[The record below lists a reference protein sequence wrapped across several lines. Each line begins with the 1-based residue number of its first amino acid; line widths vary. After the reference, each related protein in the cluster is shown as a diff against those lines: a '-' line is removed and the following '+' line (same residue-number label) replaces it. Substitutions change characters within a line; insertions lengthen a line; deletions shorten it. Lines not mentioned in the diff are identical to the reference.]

1 MTASIPNANDTGSKR
16 SLVASAVE
24 SLRERIFACEPGELI
39 GSLPELAKALGVGIV
54 TVQQAARILEHEGLL
69 DVRRGPGGGYY
80 GSRPDAAVLERSL
93 AAYMR
98 SQPASWQE
106 SFDMTSLLFNELCS
120 AAANCTDASLI
131 EELRDFA
138 RGLAETPEAMMG
150 TGELVFQDLL
160 FRMVDRPLFELLT
173 RVTLRF
179 STSQSTGAAF
189 RGALDL
195 DRWITGR
202 RLIIDA
208 ILRRDEAL
216 ARFEANRNNR
226 EVILAWLR
234 GQGGEGPT
242 SS

>member
-1 MTASIPNANDTGSKR
+1 LGQGGGKR
-16 SLVASAVE
+16 NLVASAVE
-24 SLRERIFACEPGELI
+24 GLRERIFADEPGALI
-39 GSLPELAKALGVGIV
+39 GSLPDLARALQVGIV

-69 DVRRGPGGGYY
+69 DVRRGPGGGYF
-80 GSRPDAAVLERSL
+80 GTRPDAAVLERSL

-106 SFDMTSLLFNELCS
+106 SFNMTSLLFNELCS
-120 AAANCTDASLI
+120 AAANCTDAGLI

-138 RGLAETPEAMMG
+138 RGLAETPEGMMG
-150 TGELVFQDLL
+150 TGELTFQDLL

-179 STSQSTGAAF
+179 STSQTTGGTF
-189 RGALDL
+189 RGAIDL
-195 DRWITGR
+195 DRWVTGR
-202 RLIIDA
+202 RLIVDA

-234 GQGGEGPT
+234 GQGGEGEGAT
-242 SS
+242 SP